1 MRNMKNLSALVVA
14 FMVAALPFSFATTSV
29 NAQTP
34 AQTQTQDQTQDQ
46 AQSGALPRGYRTGYS
61 DGYAAGFQDAAQHAP
76 RNVQNKSEYQL
87 GSRNYSPTYGSAE
100 DYRDGYQQGFE
111 GGYNAGFDHRGFD
124 STIPGSLARRG
135 NATAPPADTSDDS
148 VGNPNASSP
157 ADNSVADN
165 SPANNPNTSNSNTS
179 NSTPVYNSTGRATV
193 TIPRNTVMRV
203 ELLTNLSTDATQRGD
218 RFQARV
224 IEPSE
229 YEGAILD
236 GHVTQVKRPGKVKG
250 TAQLQL
256 SFEQIRLPDNRWS
269 QLSAQVIEVVH
280 TSASQGVGDVDSE
293 GGVRGESTTRSDVTR
308 VGTATGIGAVIGA
321 IAGGGKGAAIGAAIG
336 AGIGTAGV
344 VTEEGKDI
352 HLRQGQELKI
362 RTANDATI
370 G

>member
-1 MRNMKNLSALVVA
+1 MRNRKNLSALVVA
-14 FMVAALPFSFATTSV
+14 FMLAALPFSFAITSGH
-29 NAQTP
+29 AQSP
-34 AQTQTQDQTQDQ
+34 AQNQTQDQG
-46 AQSGALPRGYRTGYS
+46 QSGALARGYRTGYS
-61 DGYAAGFQDAAQHAP
+61 DGSAAGFQAAAQHVS
-76 RNVQNKSEYQL
+76 RNFQNKSEYQL
-87 GSRNYSPTYGSAE
+87 GNRNYSPTYGSAE

-124 STIPGSLARRG
+124 STLPGSLASRG
-135 NATAPPADTSDDS
+135 NAPAAPADTRDDS

-165 SPANNPNTSNSNTS
+165 SPADNSNTS
-179 NSTPVYNSTGRATV
+179 NSKTSNSTAVYNSTGRATV

-236 GHVTQVKRPGKVKG
+236 GQVTQVKRPGKVKG

-269 QLSAQVIEVVH
+269 HLSAQVIEVIH
-280 TSASQGVGDVDSE
+280 TNSSQGVGDVDSE
-293 GGVRGESTTRSDVTR
+293 GGVRGESTTRSDVTK
-308 VGTATGIGAVIGA
+308 VGTATGIGAMIGA

-344 VTEEGKDI
+344 VTDEGKDI
-352 HLRQGQELKI
+352 PLRQGQELKI
-362 RTANDATI
+362 RTANAATI

>member
-1 MRNMKNLSALVVA
+1 MRHIKNLSALVIA
-14 FMVAALPFSFATTSV
+14 FMLAALPCGFAVTGVS
-29 NAQTP
+29 
-34 AQTQTQDQTQDQ
+34 AQTQVQDQTQDQ

-61 DGYAAGFQDAAQHAP
+61 DGYAAGFQDAAQHAA
-76 RNVQNKSEYQL
+76 RAFQNKSEYQQ
-87 GSRNYSPTYGSAE
+87 GNRNYSPAYGAAE

-135 NATAPPADTSDDS
+135 NATAAPADTSDDS
-148 VGNPNASSP
+148 VGNPNATSP
-157 ADNSVADN
+157 ADNAPAN
-165 SPANNPNTSNSNTS
+165 SPTNSNVSNPSNTS
-179 NSTPVYNSTGRATV
+179 NSSPVYHSTNRGTV

-236 GHVTQVKRPGKVKG
+236 GQVTQVKRPGKVKG

-256 SFEQIRLPDNRWS
+256 SFEQIRLPDNRVS
-269 QLSAQVIEVVH
+269 HLSAQVIEVIH
-280 TSASQGVGDVDSE
+280 TNSNQGVGSVDSE
-293 GGVRGESTTRSDVTR
+293 GGVRGDSTTRSDVTR
-308 VGTATGIGAVIGA
+308 VGTATGIGALIGA
-321 IAGGGKGAAIGAAIG
+321 IAGGGRGAAIGAAIG

-344 VTEEGKDI
+344 VTDEGKDI

-370 G
+370 S